1 MIQLA
6 MPDLASEKAGGKVF
20 MVSSLDPAHPGENI
34 IDGNDSTFWISTG
47 LYPQEILLEL
57 GQSAKVS
64 SVSLSSTRVRNIL
77 VEGWGQEDTQAR
89 CQMLAEGEMANTAN
103 GRLQKHEMPCHNQE
117 IEFLRLVILSGWD
130 DFCTVHRIHVDGQSV
145 GTRRDVTVFKN
156 SKSAQLAKDDT
167 SRKDSKSHSVS
178 TVMNGKRRQ
187 SEHHG
192 GVLEVSIPEHKL
204 QEKTEPDA
212 PRMPDNTRT
221 WGPEGHPVQM
231 GRKATRDLSGP
242 SAR

>member
-1 MIQLA
+1 

-64 SVSLSSTRVRNIL
+64 SVSLSSTRVRSIL
-77 VEGWGQEDTQAR
+77 IEGWGQEDTQAN

-103 GRLQKHEMPCHNQE
+103 GRLQKQEMQCRNQE

-130 DFCTVHRIHVDGQSV
+130 DFCTVHHIHVDGQSV
-145 GTRRDVTVFKN
+145 DPRRDVTVFKN
-156 SKSAQLAKDDT
+156 SKSAQFTKEDIN
-167 SRKDSKSHSVS
+167 RKESKSHSVAAGN
-178 TVMNGKRRQ
+178 NGKRRQ

-192 GVLEVSIPEHKL
+192 GILEVSIPEHKL
-204 QEKTEPDA
+204 QEKSEPDA

-221 WGPEGHPVQM
+221 WGPDGHPVQM
-231 GRKATRDLSGP
+231 TRKPTRDLSGASGDP
-242 SAR
+242 NAR